1 MVIANNEE
9 LKSYLLTADKLLI
22 LKFYA
27 DWCNPCRLLSTQ
39 LDDVLPS
46 YEDKMQIAS
55 IDVDKFKDL
64 PKELEIRG
72 IPVLVFYKNGEFLG
86 KHVGLLNRYELKN
99 LLEKF
104 LAN

>member
-1 MVIANNEE
+1 MVISNNEE
-9 LKSYLLTADKLLI
+9 LNSYLQTADKLLI

-27 DWCNPCRLLSTQ
+27 DWCNPCRILSTH
-39 LDDVLPS
+39 LNEVLANYPDTV
-46 YEDKMQIAS
+46 ELAS

-72 IPVLVFYKNGEFLG
+72 IPVLVFYKNGEILG

>member
-1 MVIANNEE
+1 MVITNNEE

-27 DWCNPCRLLSTQ
+27 DWCNPCRILATHLGE
-39 LDDVLPS
+39 VLANYPDTV
-46 YEDKMQIAS
+46 ELAS